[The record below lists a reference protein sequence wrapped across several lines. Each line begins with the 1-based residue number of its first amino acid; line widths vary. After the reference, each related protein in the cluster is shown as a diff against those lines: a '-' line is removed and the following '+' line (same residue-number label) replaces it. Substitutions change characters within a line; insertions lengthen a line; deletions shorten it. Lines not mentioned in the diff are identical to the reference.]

1 MEHIEFNT
9 SNYSYRF
16 IRDNGVSL
24 LLLPSLFSC
33 GVYLIDDVY
42 DYLYKN
48 GIKELLKGIRIL
60 VEGSSCAFVMI
71 SIVPDHFS
79 KEHLDIL
86 NNLFS
91 ISEKC
96 LNPNS
101 LNDIVIGY
109 STRDELLR
117 KINDL
122 I

>member
-1 MEHIEFNT
+1 MADIEFNT

-60 VEGSSCAFVMI
+60 VEDPPCAFVMI
-71 SIVPDHFS
+71 SIVPDHFH
-79 KEHLDIL
+79 KTDVDIL

-91 ISEKC
+91 MSETC
-96 LNPNS
+96 RNPNS
-101 LNDIVIGY
+101 GNDIVIGY
-109 STRDELLR
+109 ATRDELLR